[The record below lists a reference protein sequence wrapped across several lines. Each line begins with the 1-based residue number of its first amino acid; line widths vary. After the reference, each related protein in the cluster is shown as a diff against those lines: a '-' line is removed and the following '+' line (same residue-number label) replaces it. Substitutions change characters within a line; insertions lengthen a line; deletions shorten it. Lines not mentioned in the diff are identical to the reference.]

1 VIKVPHRSCALGIA
15 LIASLLPSAGF
26 ALDTS
31 RPEVSAFVT
40 RMSAEHG
47 FTTEQTLLILGQ
59 AEIQPRIIEAMSRPA
74 EKTKP
79 WFEYRQIF
87 LTEKRIAAGVE
98 FWDAHREDLEAVSK
112 RTGVPPQIIVG
123 IIGVETFFGRIT
135 GSYRVLDALA
145 TLAFD
150 YPPRSAFF
158 TSELEQFL
166 LLAQEQGIDPLTA
179 TGSYAG
185 AMGSPQ
191 FISSSYRAY
200 ASDGDDDGRIDLW
213 NSWADVFA
221 SVANYF
227 NAHKWQN
234 AERVVTP
241 VTGTVPP
248 ALLSDGVR
256 LDRTVAELTAA
267 GVEFDHSGDTGDKAM
282 LFQLD
287 QETGPEYWVGFQNFY
302 VITRYNRSNMYA
314 MAVYEL
320 GRDIAA
326 RINDAPSAD

>member
-1 VIKVPHRSCALGIA
+1 MSQSQNPLTVLFALVA
-15 LIASLLPSAGF
+15 AVFPVAGF

-31 RPEVSAFVT
+31 RPEVIAFVEM
-40 RMSAEHG
+40 MSTEHG
-47 FTTEQTLLILGQ
+47 ISSEQTLLILNQ
-59 AEIQPRIIEAMSRPA
+59 AETQPRIIEAMSRPA

-87 LTEKRIAAGVE
+87 LTEKRIAEGVE
-98 FWDAHREDLEAVSK
+98 FWNAHREDLEAISE

-150 YPPRSAFF
+150 YPPRSKFF

-166 LLAQEQGIDPLTA
+166 LLTQEQSIDPLTA
-179 TGSYAG
+179 SGSYAG

-200 ASDGDDDGRIDLW
+200 AADGDDDGRIDLW
-213 NSWADVFA
+213 NSWADIFA

-227 NAHKWQN
+227 KAHKWQ
-234 AERVVTP
+234 AFERVVAP
-241 VTGTVPP
+241 VTGTVDPG
-248 ALLSDGVR
+248 LLSNGLR

-267 GVEFDHSGDTGDKAM
+267 GVAFDHSGDTGDKAM
-282 LFQLD
+282 LFMLE
-287 QETGPEYWVGFQNFY
+287 QETGPAYWVGFQNFY

-326 RINDAPSAD
+326 RVDDGSTPD